1 MAAKTG
7 ISQPNWEQTSPDEG
21 VQNRHKLAILMDRL
35 RTRGPLQ
42 RSWSDSIKAVRMAM
56 NDKRHQSDAVDRSQL
71 QRWLDTLQ
79 KAMKVLSQLT
89 LVEQLEAVARQVGL
103 KFSHP
108 NGPDSQLYVSSD
120 MFYVQVVMDKAGMA
134 KEVKIAHQGEPESC
148 QDLQDVLSRGDFNEF
163 TSHLEGLCQ
172 IYNISGDKKQ
182 KTKTFLALQSLESD
196 LSMLAQLQS
205 AISGDSNRIFR
216 SPLGILLPRKGGRPM
231 KLIYFVSPYDLLD
244 RKTKFKHP
252 LTVEAITEHQLG
264 HSVTISIEHSSLNR
278 LQTMPLMSV
287 IKSQE
292 GKSLP
297 SFSGL
302 SNMNS
307 CMLPAC
313 FVLTLPTPLSVLTS
327 LLKKIESITNID
339 VPKLC
344 EGKKL
349 LALLVETVS
358 KGQLVNKK
366 ELYVTLPDQQHVYFL
381 GGHHGWMEEEGVLI
395 TKIPFTH
402 PTNLPKILVYL
413 RQQMLFNTVFSS
425 CIRPNAKQDP
435 TNALVFEMSALSLHQ
450 VNVSFEHPLQDSM
463 VTAEFD
469 MSDITNLKC
478 RVCTAVDGQSFCS
491 DEYASKVFNNC
502 MSIPVSLRAIMNK
515 VLGQLKKTS
524 PGLSESHTAYSMD
537 RYSGHMSSLLSG
549 PDHCFSSRSLSQLNY
564 PHRSGSENYKNSP
577 PYLDPANA
585 PPELLDSIRAEK
597 VARNPLLATLLDQ
610 DTAAAA
616 EIHNSPMLSKLL
628 DDHTTATTCMVNL
641 TKPKKNKKRKGTTEM
656 TGRSPKQKHVE
667 DTSDLAEETDKHLI
681 EIDSSSPSLSSA
693 ISTPP
698 ENSSA
703 AAVTIDLTE
712 NYPMTRDSSK
722 KSSSSSLN
730 NVVIKLEPSSLSSK
744 GMTMS
749 MLEGIKPDINIKKES
764 EGSSSSS
771 SNTALSMNEPLSKNG
786 VPSLDDLLNDSG
798 QPINP
803 DDFTNKTQKL
813 SEDFLEN
820 GTLSRSNS
828 ELQVASFTGETLD
841 FSNELLNPDSVYSG
855 NDDMEIFLDNCDKIA
870 FGPAINNWP
879 SSCNSS
885 SLDKSG
891 PGNSRPIPILEK
903 LSEDVKEERNI
914 VKPSSETNRHKSM
927 LEGET
932 KILAVKEEGK
942 GEGSSGG
949 SKVMKIRLYT
959 NESKK
964 TENWNFEIPNP
975 KSRVDSKPSPN
986 DSFGTTIKI
995 SSPHQKHSVN
1005 SRSKDYHSS
1014 EGKSEKSKKK
1024 ESKHGSSNSEISGKR
1039 RKEKEESKKER
1050 KKRKQEKNDDYS
1062 GMVQGA
1068 VYRSTQVESSSD
1080 SKPMPKLKI
1089 TKSFLKLDKKVSNI
1103 SESSKRTSEKGSSS
1117 KYELSASSEKNT
1129 KYDQVE
1135 KFSSSYLSSSH
1146 CSGTTNSKE
1155 ISERGQKSHRAPR
1168 SLSSSSHTSQ
1178 NITVNKEDSKLI
1190 TKTPTVKLK
1199 PLVMPVTSGSSVNVS
1214 SVRTPSVY
1222 SSATHSGNKTTTT
1235 TVATSTI
1242 LSTSSA
1248 SSSSS
1253 PSTSPVTPIAT
1264 TVSSLTTKITVTPII
1279 SANVSGSNTTASS
1292 SPSTT
1297 SSSGTSTST
1306 LSATVSSSTTA
1317 SNNSSNNNSTSSNSR
1332 NGSSN
1337 SCSTTGSSS
1346 SSKNHNNN
1354 NNATTSSSNNNSN
1367 NSCSKDNNNNSNNAT
1382 SNTPTNTASSSSSTS
1397 SKNGGSGST
1406 TITTTATTTIPS
1418 SSSNSTTNSGG
1429 NSNSSKTKAA
1439 IRSRK
1444 GSLSAVIDK
1453 LTKTST
1459 TNVHVSSA
1467 IDGMITAKSMS
1478 KDTSTLG
1485 EEEDE
1490 EEEDDDD
1497 EEEEASLSKPL
1508 LSYKGSSLSMVTSA
1522 LSTLT
1527 ETSSGIGANGGTISG
1542 GNGDSNNSSSNKMAN
1557 RDPPLLLAEGRQDSA
1572 EKKEHR
1578 SSSKRES
1585 HLSSKLETSESKS
1598 SSSGS
1603 SSKHSSSKSHR
1614 ESRSAA
1620 MSSTSKGLSREN
1632 GRYSQDVLELSSPGR
1647 SQSPFLTDSIK
1658 VSRKNEFEERRIE
1671 SPHELNPS
1679 VKLNDNSHDPRN
1691 LQTKL
1696 SSDWEYSRD
1705 SSKSS
1710 ENLEVENKGRYI
1722 SETSSKSWNRLD
1734 SVEEEPGWCSE
1745 KPLSS
1750 GNGAPKQ
1757 SSSDKTCSDNS
1768 NNSAD
1773 RELLH
1778 MVLNNCRDLD
1788 SSTPVRTDNSGTKL
1802 HGSIRRMKSHS
1813 HSGDTTKFNGESDFS
1828 KMLYEPRVLS
1838 RQTDEE
1844 DKIEDLSNSSG
1855 DFEKQN
1861 DFDEG
1866 QEGTVVK
1873 RKLRTSSVNPVS
1885 PGSDASSTENG
1896 LVIDCMSSPKS
1907 SQQSQQ
1913 QQPPPP
1919 PPPPPQQPRKHSPA
1933 PVMVSSKADLF
1944 TSHDSKHKFPSRSP
1958 TPSPRPKTSP
1968 PLTPP
1973 GMRDMNTHSNSTS
1986 ASSCSIDN
1994 ELMDEALIMT
2004 PH

>member
-1 MAAKTG
+1 
-7 ISQPNWEQTSPDEG
+7 
-21 VQNRHKLAILMDRL
+21 
-35 RTRGPLQ
+35 
-42 RSWSDSIKAVRMAM
+42 
-56 NDKRHQSDAVDRSQL
+56 
-71 QRWLDTLQ
+71 
-79 KAMKVLSQLT
+79 
-89 LVEQLEAVARQVGL
+89 
-103 KFSHP
+103 
-108 NGPDSQLYVSSD
+108 
-120 MFYVQVVMDKAGMA
+120 
-134 KEVKIAHQGEPESC
+134 
-148 QDLQDVLSRGDFNEF
+148 
-163 TSHLEGLCQ
+163 
-172 IYNISGDKKQ
+172 
-182 KTKTFLALQSLESD
+182 
-196 LSMLAQLQS
+196 
-205 AISGDSNRIFR
+205 
-216 SPLGILLPRKGGRPM
+216 
-231 KLIYFVSPYDLLD
+231 
-244 RKTKFKHP
+244 
-252 LTVEAITEHQLG
+252 
-264 HSVTISIEHSSLNR
+264 
-278 LQTMPLMSV
+278 
-287 IKSQE
+287 
-292 GKSLP
+292 
-297 SFSGL
+297 
-302 SNMNS
+302 
-307 CMLPAC
+307 
-313 FVLTLPTPLSVLTS
+313 
-327 LLKKIESITNID
+327 
-339 VPKLC
+339 
-344 EGKKL
+344 
-349 LALLVETVS
+349 
-358 KGQLVNKK
+358 
-366 ELYVTLPDQQHVYFL
+366 
-381 GGHHGWMEEEGVLI
+381 
-395 TKIPFTH
+395 
-402 PTNLPKILVYL
+402 
-413 RQQMLFNTVFSS
+413 
-425 CIRPNAKQDP
+425 
-435 TNALVFEMSALSLHQ
+435 
-450 VNVSFEHPLQDSM
+450 
-463 VTAEFD
+463 
-469 MSDITNLKC
+469 
-478 RVCTAVDGQSFCS
+478 
-491 DEYASKVFNNC
+491 

-524 PGLSESHTAYSMD
+524 PGLSDSHTAYSMD

-549 PDHCFSSRSLSQLNY
+549 PDHRFSSRSLSQLNY

-628 DDHTTATTCMVNL
+628 DDHTTATTCMVNVP
-641 TKPKKNKKRKGTTEM
+641 KPKKNKKRKGTSEM
-656 TGRSPKQKHVE
+656 TGRSPKQKHIE
-667 DTSDLAEETDKHLI
+667 DTSDLAEEAEKHLI

-698 ENSSA
+698 EHSSA

-712 NYPMTRDSSK
+712 YPLTRESSK
-722 KSSSSSLN
+722 KSSSSNLN
-730 NVVIKLEPSSLSSK
+730 NVVIKSEPSPLSSK
-744 GMTMS
+744 GMNIG
-749 MLEGIKPDINIKKES
+749 MLEDIKPDIGIKKES
-764 EGSSSSS
+764 EGSGSSS
-771 SNTALSMNEPLSKNG
+771 SNTALSMNDPLSKNG
-786 VPSLDDLLNDSG
+786 VPSIDDLLSDSG

-828 ELQVASFTGETLD
+828 ESQVPTFPGETLD
-841 FSNELLNPDSVYSG
+841 FSTDLLNPDSVYPG
-855 NDDMEIFLDNCDKIA
+855 NDDMEIFLHNCDKIA

-885 SLDKSG
+885 SLEKSG
-891 PGNSRPIPILEK
+891 PGNSRPVPILEK

-914 VKPSSETNRHKSM
+914 VKPSSESNRHKSM

-932 KILAVKEEGK
+932 KILAVKEDGK
-942 GEGSSGG
+942 GDGSSSGG
-949 SKVMKIRLYT
+949 TNVVKIRLYT
-959 NESKK
+959 NELKK
-964 TENWNFEIPNP
+964 TDNWNFEIPNP
-975 KSRVDSKPSPN
+975 KSRVDSKQSPN
-986 DSFGTTIKI
+986 DSFGTTLKI

-1024 ESKHGSSNSEISGKR
+1024 ESKHSSSNSEISGKR

-1089 TKSFLKLDKKVSNI
+1089 TKSFLKLDKKMSNI
-1103 SESSKRTSEKGSSS
+1103 SDSSKRMSEKSSSS
-1117 KYELSASSEKNT
+1117 KYELSSSSDKNT

-1146 CSGTTNSKE
+1146 CSGTTTNSKE
-1155 ISERGQKSHRAPR
+1155 VSERGQKSHRAPR

-1222 SSATHSGNKTTTT
+1222 SSATHSANKTTTT

-1253 PSTSPVTPIAT
+1253 PSTSPVAPSAT

-1279 SANVSGSNTTASS
+1279 SANASSSNTTASS
-1292 SPSTT
+1292 PSMSS

-1306 LSATVSSSTTA
+1306 HSTSVSSSSTTA
-1317 SNNSSNNNSTSSNSR
+1317 SNSSSNNNNNNNNSTSSSSGS
-1332 NGSSN
+1332 GSSN
-1337 SCSTTGSSS
+1337 STGCSTTSSNS
-1346 SSKNHNNN
+1346 SISSNKNNN
-1354 NNATTSSSNNNSN
+1354 NSNTTTSGNNN
-1367 NSCSKDNNNNSNNAT
+1367 NSCSKDSSNITT
-1382 SNTPTNTASSSSSTS
+1382 SSSTTNTANSSSSTS
-1397 SKNGGSGST
+1397 SNNSGSSSST
-1406 TITTTATTTIPS
+1406 TTTTTASATLSS
-1418 SSSNSTTNSGG
+1418 SSSNSTTSGGG
-1429 NSNSSKTKAA
+1429 NSNTNKTKAA

-1453 LTKTST
+1453 LNKIST
-1459 TNVHVSSA
+1459 TNVHVSSS
-1467 IDGMITAKSMS
+1467 IDGMIAAKSMP

-1485 EEEDE
+1485 EEED
-1490 EEEDDDD
+1490 DD
-1497 EEEEASLSKPL
+1497 EEDEDDEEASLSKPL
-1508 LSYKGSSLSMVTSA
+1508 LSYKGSSLSMVTST
-1522 LSTLT
+1522 LSSSA
-1527 ETSSGIGANGGTISG
+1527 EASSGAGTNGGTVSG
-1542 GNGDSNNSSSNKMAN
+1542 GNGDGSSSNKMAN
-1557 RDPPLLLAEGRQDSA
+1557 RDPPLLVAEGRQDSS

-1578 SSSKRES
+1578 SSSKREG
-1585 HLSSKLETSESKS
+1585 HLSSSKLETSDSK
-1598 SSSGS
+1598 SSGS
-1603 SSKHSSSKSHR
+1603 SSKHVSSKSHR
-1614 ESRSAA
+1614 ESRSSS
-1620 MSSTSKGLSREN
+1620 MSSTSKGQSREN

-1647 SQSPFLTDSIK
+1647 SQSPFLMDSIK

-1679 VKLNDNSHDPRN
+1679 VKINDNSTDSRN
-1691 LQTKL
+1691 LQAKL
-1696 SSDWEYSRD
+1696 SSDWECSHD
-1705 SSKSS
+1705 SSRSS
-1710 ENLEVENKGRYI
+1710 ENLDLENKGRYI

-1745 KPLSS
+1745 KPLSGGS
-1750 GNGAPKQ
+1750 GATKH

-1768 NNSAD
+1768 NSSAD
-1773 RELLH
+1773 RDLLH

-1788 SSTPVRTDNSGTKL
+1788 SSTSVRTDNSGTKV
-1802 HGSIRRMKSHS
+1802 HGSIRRMKGHS

-1828 KMLYEPRVLS
+1828 KMLYKPRVLS
-1838 RQTDEE
+1838 RQTNEE

-1885 PGSDASSTENG
+1885 PGSDVSSPENG
-1896 LVIDCMSSPKS
+1896 LIIDCMTSPKS

-1919 PPPPPQQPRKHSPA
+1919 QQLRKHSPA
-1933 PVMVSSKADLF
+1933 PVMVSSKADIF

-1968 PLTPP
+1968 PLTSPC
-1973 GMRDMNTHSNSTS
+1973 MRDMNTHSNSTS

-1994 ELMDEALIMT
+1994 DLMDEALIMT